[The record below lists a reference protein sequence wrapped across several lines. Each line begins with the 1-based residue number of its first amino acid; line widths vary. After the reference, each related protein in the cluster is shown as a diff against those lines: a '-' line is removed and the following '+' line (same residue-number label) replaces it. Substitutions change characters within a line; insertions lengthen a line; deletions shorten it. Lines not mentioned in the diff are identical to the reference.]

1 MAEMR
6 ALMRE
11 DDDTAS
17 TDTDPDAEDRATVT
31 TVTIGDLDIVT
42 QEATH
47 AFGASGA
54 DQSGN
59 VVWGAARVLAER
71 IGGERFAGATVVRVA
86 GVSYDKV
93 TQDLHGEG
101 ARTRERAKRL
111 RDDRKA
117 VGVAPDKPKGE
128 GRAHH
133 AVAEGL
139 LW

>member
-1 MAEMR
+1 MSELR

-17 TDTDPDAEDRATVT
+17 TGSEDPDAEDRATVT

-71 IGGERFAGATVVRVA
+71 IGGESFAGATVVELGCGCAVPAVVA
-86 GVSYDKV
+86 KKR
-93 TQDLHGEG
+93 G
-101 ARTRERAKRL
+101 AAL
-111 RDDRKA
+111 SLI
-117 VGVAPDKPKGE
+117 
-128 GRAHH
+128 HI
-133 AVAEGL
+133 
-139 LW
+139 

>member
-1 MAEMR
+1 MEQPARHRKRDSSAMAEMR

-17 TDTDPDAEDRATVT
+17 TGSEEPDAEDRATVT

-71 IGGERFAGATVVRVA
+71 IGGERFAGATVVELGCGCAVPA
-86 GVSYDKV
+86 VVIGPTVPA
-93 TQDLHGEG
+93 T
-101 ARTRERAKRL
+101 ARSPAYE
-111 RDDRKA
+111 
-117 VGVAPDKPKGE
+117 
-128 GRAHH
+128 
-133 AVAEGL
+133 
-139 LW
+139 

>member
-1 MAEMR
+1 MSELR

-17 TDTDPDAEDRATVT
+17 TGSEDPDAEDRATVT
-31 TVTIGDLDIVT
+31 TVTIGDLEIVT

-71 IGGERFAGATVVRVA
+71 LQALEVVQVQHAPLRALHAHAQQQRLGG
-86 GVSYDKV
+86 
-93 TQDLHGEG
+93 
-101 ARTRERAKRL
+101 TRGISL
-111 RDDRKA
+111 
-117 VGVAPDKPKGE
+117 
-128 GRAHH
+128 
-133 AVAEGL
+133 
-139 LW
+139 

>member
-1 MAEMR
+1 MSELR

-17 TDTDPDAEDRATVT
+17 TGSEDPDAEDRATVT

-71 IGGERFAGATVVRVA
+71 IGEIELQQ
-86 GVSYDKV
+86 S
-93 TQDLHGEG
+93 
-101 ARTRERAKRL
+101 RTRRARGTS
-111 RDDRKA
+111 A
-117 VGVAPDKPKGE
+117 VG
-128 GRAHH
+128 
-133 AVAEGL
+133 
-139 LW
+139 

>member
-71 IGGERFAGATVVRVA
+71 IGGERVAGATVVELGCGCAVPSVVAARRGAARV
-86 GVSYDKV
+86 
-93 TQDLHGEG
+93 
-101 ARTRERAKRL
+101 
-111 RDDRKA
+111 
-117 VGVAPDKPKGE
+117 VATD
-128 GRAHH
+128 AS
-133 AVAEGL
+133 
-139 LW
+139 

>member
-1 MAEMR
+1 MSELR

-17 TDTDPDAEDRATVT
+17 TGSEDPDAEDRATVT

-59 VVWGAARVLAER
+59 VVWGAARVLAASR
-71 IGGERFAGATVVRVA
+71 RRRTPSR
-86 GVSYDKV
+86 
-93 TQDLHGEG
+93 
-101 ARTRERAKRL
+101 RTRASRR
-111 RDDRKA
+111 RTRC
-117 VGVAPDKPKGE
+117 
-128 GRAHH
+128 R
-133 AVAEGL
+133 
-139 LW
+139 

>member
-1 MAEMR
+1 MSELR

-17 TDTDPDAEDRATVT
+17 TGSEDPDAEDRATVT

-71 IGGERFAGATVVRVA
+71 IGGA
-86 GVSYDKV
+86 VSYTHLTLPTTD
-93 TQDLHGEG
+93 
-101 ARTRERAKRL
+101 
-111 RDDRKA
+111 
-117 VGVAPDKPKGE
+117 
-128 GRAHH
+128 
-133 AVAEGL
+133 
-139 LW
+139 